1 MVLNKREEIST
12 IWLLEEALNRI
23 ISKPDLS
30 PKSSLYLSFY
40 EENAI
45 GESATEKGF
54 FRFKKSHCDM
64 NDSPRSGG
72 PSDFD
77 IDRLNALIIH
87 INQPEMKDY
96 RPYYSICI
104 LWAIWCLI
112 REQPKI
118 SVSTFVL
125 LC

>member
-45 GESATEKGF
+45 GESATGKGF

-87 INQPEMKDY
+87 INQPE
-96 RPYYSICI
+96 
-104 LWAIWCLI
+104 IW
-112 REQPKI
+112 PA
-118 SVSTFVL
+118 
-125 LC
+125 